1 MRHWCLPC
9 ISPRLVGSL
18 LATSDGSV
26 AVPTNPQP
34 QPDAVTGAETRLV
47 ADAEAVVELMERGIL
62 PSRNDVRDIAALL
75 RALLASLATLR
86 EERDALLADKARLD
100 WLEKFAATGAGLYA
114 ESNSDSFDWDSR
126 KDGAL
131 RQALDVARA
140 AHQGTEP

>member
-1 MRHWCLPC
+1 M
-9 ISPRLVGSL
+9 
-18 LATSDGSV
+18 
-26 AVPTNPQP
+26 PTNQ
-34 QPDAVTGAETRLV
+34 VTDAETRVQAYLDKV
-47 ADAEAVVELMERGIL
+47 RSFVKHNYACELLDEPGYFATL
-62 PSRNDVRDIAALL
+62 DHGDL

-100 WLEKFAATGAGLYA
+100 WLEKFAETGAGLYA

-131 RQALDVARA
+131 RQAIDVARA